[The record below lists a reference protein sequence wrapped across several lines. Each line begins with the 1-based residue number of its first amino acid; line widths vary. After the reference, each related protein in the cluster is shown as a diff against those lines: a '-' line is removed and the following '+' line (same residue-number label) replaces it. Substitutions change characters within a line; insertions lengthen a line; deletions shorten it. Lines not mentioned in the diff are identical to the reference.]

1 MSVTCFYMIRENVN
15 SPTADT
21 LTGSSGQVTEV
32 IKKENSSTIMFAG
45 ILSGVLVLYQRVNIS
60 HQLIQGIIG

>member
-15 SPTADT
+15 SPTANT

-32 IKKENSSTIMFAG
+32 IKKK
-45 ILSGVLVLYQRVNIS
+45 ILVP
-60 HQLIQGIIG
+60 